1 MIRPTCYASLFFY
14 WLLFF
19 RPIPF
24 LSLTTTHFDGVQA
37 LVAWPPPHP
46 TLRCRLTRTRF
57 ILHRILHRSDA
68 VPRQRRDG
76 NFFFLFS
83 FFLFFLLFPL
93 RPFISPHAAV
103 NIEFPLPELSPPPR
117 LPTFSLLFFT
127 RAAASILFQHSPSTR
142 PR

>member
-1 MIRPTCYASLFFY
+1 MQSPVKEETGI
-14 WLLFF
+14 
-19 RPIPF
+19 
-24 LSLTTTHFDGVQA
+24 
-37 LVAWPPPHP
+37 
-46 TLRCRLTRTRF
+46 
-57 ILHRILHRSDA
+57 
-68 VPRQRRDG
+68 
-76 NFFFLFS
+76 FFFP
-83 FFLFFLLFPL
+83 FFFFPFFLLFPL